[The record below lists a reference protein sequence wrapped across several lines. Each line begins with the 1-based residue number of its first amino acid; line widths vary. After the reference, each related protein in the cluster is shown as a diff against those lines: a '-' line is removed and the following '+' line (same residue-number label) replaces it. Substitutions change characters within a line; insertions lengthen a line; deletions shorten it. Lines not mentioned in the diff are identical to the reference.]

1 MGMKEQ
7 TVGGGAAT
15 GFAPEFIKWLQGGL
29 STGTFGGMSAAGQ
42 YAGANPMGST
52 QGFGNVLNDIMAG
65 GAGQIGGS
73 MQQMIEK
80 STNRNADALRA
91 RFGAQGGQAFGTP
104 AAFAEATMRAEQA
117 PQLVNAI
124 GGLQLQA
131 LMPIL
136 QMMMGVTQM
145 GTPQSQTVMKQNPWV
160 QGIGIGTDIIN
171 AIGNLVPGG
180 SGGGGNASSMAY
192 FDPASV
198 NIGNYPGLPGM

>member
-1 MGMKEQ
+1 MGMKEK

-29 STGTFGGMSAAGQ
+29 STGTFGGGAAAGAA
-42 YAGANPMGST
+42 AGANPIGST

-91 RFGAQGGQAFGTP
+91 RFGAQGGTAFGTG
-104 AAFAEATMRAEQA
+104 AQHAEALMRAEQA
-117 PQLVNAI
+117 PQLTQAI

-136 QMMMGVTQM
+136 QMMMGL
-145 GTPQSQTVMKQNPWV
+145 
-160 QGIGIGTDIIN
+160 QGW
-171 AIGNLVPGG
+171 APHKRRR
-180 SGGGGNASSMAY
+180 
-192 FDPASV
+192 
-198 NIGNYPGLPGM
+198 